1 MTSETAEAKKGTWK
15 GRGRCIPGQRHKEE
29 AKPGASPTFLRVKG
43 AGVCTS
49 SPLVSQP
56 IQGIGREREL
66 LGRNRAAGCQLKDF
80 WQFQTNW
87 FMYIPT
93 SNSQRFFSPENSF
106 LLLLTPEVFLD
117 MFSFLQHLANDQAKL
132 ADRSQDGR
140 RKVRTA
146 SVKGGNGPGL
156 AWSLEKRWSLEVLD
170 GLCPGDEESKVS

>member
-1 MTSETAEAKKGTWK
+1 MTSETAEANKGTWK

-80 WQFQTNW
+80 
-87 FMYIPT
+87 
-93 SNSQRFFSPENSF
+93 
-106 LLLLTPEVFLD
+106 
-117 MFSFLQHLANDQAKL
+117 
-132 ADRSQDGR
+132 
-140 RKVRTA
+140 
-146 SVKGGNGPGL
+146 
-156 AWSLEKRWSLEVLD
+156 
-170 GLCPGDEESKVS
+170 